1 MPRIHARRRHSSE
14 AGRCLDLRN
23 PNGKRSPLSI
33 RHTLLGLL
41 DWAPMHGY
49 ALRELARSYQ
59 FAYPMPTNNI
69 YPALKQLSTEG
80 FVSVHDTEVIDGR
93 ARKIYEIT
101 PAGRAE
107 LERWLAEDPGE
118 GPITVR
124 DPNMLKIALLRDG
137 ALAGAR
143 AWIVAHRARVLEDTK
158 KGEAFL
164 REQGSSL
171 PRFTRLVAEH
181 GVEGGYGRVA
191 FLDRLLDEID
201 ADSKAS

>member
-1 MPRIHARRRHSSE
+1 MLDGGRLVARQ
-14 AGRCLDLRN
+14 CLDLPG
-23 PNGKRSPLSI
+23 PNGERSALSI

-69 YPALKQLSTEG
+69 YPALKQLAQDG

-101 PAGRAE
+101 SAGREE
-107 LERWLAEDPGE
+107 LERWLAEDASD

-124 DPNMLKIALLRDG
+124 DENMLKIALLRDA
-137 ALAGAR
+137 ALTGAR
-143 AWIVAHRARVLEDTK
+143 EWIVRHRARVLEDAK
-158 KGEAFL
+158 RGEDFL
-164 REQGSSL
+164 RAQGDTL

-181 GVEGGYGRVA
+181 GVEGGYNRVA
-191 FLDRLLDEID
+191 FLDRLLAEID
-201 ADSKAS
+201 SGSKPS